1 MFRILTI
8 FLLLCLP
15 VLHACQQ
22 ESSSKPVIVSTIKP
36 IHALVYAIAG
46 GDNSPLDI
54 RQLLPDGASPHH
66 YALKPSEMRSLET
79 ASVVFRIAS
88 GLETFLDKPLATSL
102 PNRRIITLAEAQGI
116 QPLGSRAQ
124 HSQHVMPGHETHSA
138 DLHLWLNP
146 ENAIAM
152 SQAIAKTLGEIDSRH
167 QADYLANA
175 AQLIQQIQATDARIR
190 QQLAPL
196 NDKPY
201 LSFHDAWQHFD
212 THYGLNFAGA
222 VTLDVSRL
230 PGARHVQDIRKII
243 EEKQAVCLF
252 QEPQFSPA
260 MVKTLVEGTTIH
272 IGKLDPLGMQLP
284 LDKETYINLLQAA
297 ADSFQQCLTATT
309 PQ

>member
-1 MFRILTI
+1 MLRILTI

-15 VLHACQQ
+15 VLQSCQS
-22 ESSSKPVIVSTIKP
+22 EPPAKPVIVSTIKP

-46 GDNSPLDI
+46 GENSPLDI

-66 YALKPSEMRSLET
+66 YALKPSEMRTLET
-79 ASVVFRIAS
+79 ARVVFRIGS
-88 GLETFLDKPLATSL
+88 GLETFLDKPLATAIST
-102 PNRRIITLAEAQGI
+102 REVITLADIQGI
-116 QPLGSRAQ
+116 QALGARQQ
-124 HSQHVMPGHETHSA
+124 HGDEHAGHTAHSA
-138 DLHLWLNP
+138 DSHLWLNP
-146 ENAIAM
+146 VNAIAM
-152 SQAIAKTLGEIDSRH
+152 SREIARALSAVDSAH
-167 QADYLANA
+167 QAEYLANA
-175 AQLIQQIQATDARIR
+175 QQLIAEIEATDARIR

-196 NDKPY
+196 SQQPY

-260 MVKTLVEGTTIH
+260 MVKTLVEGSAIH
-272 IGKLDPLGMQLP
+272 IGELDPLGMELP
-284 LDKETYINLLQAA
+284 LDKDTYPKLLQAA
-297 ADSFQQCLTATT
+297 ADSFQQCLGGQVA
-309 PQ
+309 Q

>member
-79 ASVVFRIAS
+79 ASVVFRIDS

-124 HSQHVMPGHETHSA
+124 HSQHVMAGHETHSA

-196 NDKPY
+196 SGKPY

-260 MVKTLVEGTTIH
+260 MVKTLVEGATIH